1 MMRTSEETSRRT
13 VSAVPVRRSLLFVP
27 GNRPERFM
35 KALAAGP
42 DIVVI
47 DLEDA
52 VAPAEKAAARRNAL
66 DALADLAGSA
76 PSTEIYLRLNAL
88 RTRAGLDDLAALLD
102 RKPRLDGILLPKV
115 EGQGD
120 IELVDA
126 LLDEAGY
133 DPGLAAV
140 IETISG
146 LDSAY
151 AIAKASPRMTFLMF
165 GGADL
170 AAELRVAIAWEP
182 LIHARADV
190 VRAAARAGIDAL
202 DMPFLGLDDPQGHDR
217 EIAAAAALGFT
228 GKSAIHP
235 KQVDAINRYFTPN
248 DKAVAQARRIVDA
261 SAQAAGGVTL
271 LDGKLVERPILL
283 GAHRVLAVAART
295 GVPA

>member
-1 MMRTSEETSRRT
+1 MMRTSEETSRGGL
-13 VSAVPVRRSLLFVP
+13 SSVPVRRSLLFVP

-42 DIVVI
+42 DVVVI

-52 VAPAEKAAARRNAL
+52 VAPAEKAAARRKAL

-76 PSTEIYLRLNAL
+76 PAAEIYLRLNAP

-102 RKPRLDGILLPKV
+102 HKPRLGGILLPKV

-126 LLDEAGY
+126 LMDEAGY
-133 DPGLAAV
+133 DTGLAAV

-151 AIAKASPRMTFLMF
+151 GIAKASPRMSFLMF

-170 AAELRVAIAWEP
+170 AAELRVAIGWEP

-202 DMPFLGLDDPQGHDR
+202 DMPFLGLDDPDGHDR
-217 EIAAAAALGFT
+217 EIAAAAQLGFT

-235 KQVDAINRYFTPN
+235 NQIDAINRHFTP
-248 DKAVAQARRIVDA
+248 DGAAVAQARRIVDA
-261 SAQAAGGVTL
+261 STRAAGGVTL

-295 GVPA
+295 GAFA